1 MEIVSNVNNAANT
14 VSTQENDK
22 NCLVNNNNSDDGEMV
37 DTSISEVEYLL
48 FLNERLKLLT
58 IQRQPL
64 IKEV

>member
-14 VSTQENDK
+14 VNTQENDK

-48 FLNERLKLLT
+48 LLNERLKLLT

-64 IKEV
+64 MKEV

>member
-14 VSTQENDK
+14 VNTQENDK
-22 NCLVNNNNSDDGEMV
+22 NCLVNNNNSDDGGMV

-48 FLNERLKLLT
+48 LLNERLKLLT

-64 IKEV
+64 MKEV

>member
-14 VSTQENDK
+14 VNTQENDK

-48 FLNERLKLLT
+48 FLNETLKLLT
-58 IQRQPL
+58 IQRHPL
-64 IKEV
+64 MKEV

>member
-14 VSTQENDK
+14 VNTQENDK

-48 FLNERLKLLT
+48 FLNETLKLLT

-64 IKEV
+64 MKEV

>member
-14 VSTQENDK
+14 VNTQENDK